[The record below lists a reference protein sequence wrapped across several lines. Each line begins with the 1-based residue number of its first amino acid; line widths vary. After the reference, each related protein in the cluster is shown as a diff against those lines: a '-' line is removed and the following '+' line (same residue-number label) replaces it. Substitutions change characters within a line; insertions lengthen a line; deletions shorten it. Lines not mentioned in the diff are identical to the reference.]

1 MDQGLEKTEMYK
13 KIADDL
19 GIPRP
24 TIRRVARDL
33 RQLYDKRIKQL
44 QSDQRILEK
53 KIKNG

>member
-1 MDQGLEKTEMYK
+1 LDQGLEKTEMYK